1 MGRLTLSGAAEIAG
15 DLAIGAS
22 AMAGLILVFLVF
34 IGAINS
40 TFNSYQTAKQKAA
53 QTAEQKAARIRYQ

>member
-1 MGRLTLSGAAEIAG
+1 MGRLTLTLSGAAEIAG

-40 TFNSYQTAKQKAA
+40 TFNSYP
-53 QTAEQKAARIRYQ
+53 EQKAARIRYQ

>member
-15 DLAIGAS
+15 DLTIGAS

-40 TFNSYQTAKQKAA
+40 TFNSYQTA
-53 QTAEQKAARIRYQ
+53 EQKAARIRYQ

>member
-40 TFNSYQTAKQKAA
+40 TFNSYQTA
-53 QTAEQKAARIRYQ
+53 EQKAARIRYQ